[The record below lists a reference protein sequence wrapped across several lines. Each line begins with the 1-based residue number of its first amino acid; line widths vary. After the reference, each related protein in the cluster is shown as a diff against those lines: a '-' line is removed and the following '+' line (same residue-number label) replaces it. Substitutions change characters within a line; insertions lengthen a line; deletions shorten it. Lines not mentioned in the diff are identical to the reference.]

1 MKNIKISSDVH
12 RQIKEISAQEGMT
25 MDGVLRKFLQ
35 VEKGEYQKG
44 ESAGSNSVGER
55 NTTNSSLVVENGVE
69 NQNGEDRK
77 NGYVT
82 RKEFDETLESLHE
95 WTKGLVD
102 EDMEFCPNCGH
113 VLYLHTQ
120 DHSSHRLVHY
130 EYVDDSVYGKGGVY
144 HLECPRCGYYAKLEQ
159 PKWWQYKDPEK
170 ETLDLRNAEGR
181 EGQK

>member
-69 NQNGEDRK
+69 KGRS
-77 NGYVT
+77 
-82 RKEFDETLESLHE
+82 RKEVVTCSFSQWL
-95 WTKGLVD
+95 
-102 EDMEFCPNCGH
+102 
-113 VLYLHTQ
+113 
-120 DHSSHRLVHY
+120 
-130 EYVDDSVYGKGGVY
+130 
-144 HLECPRCGYYAKLEQ
+144 
-159 PKWWQYKDPEK
+159 PEAR
-170 ETLDLRNAEGR
+170 EVR
-181 EGQK
+181 EGEPNANYYFILPHNK